1 MSKMDHVSNVAYNNL
16 NPDHLKGS
24 TMSNEITLAAVE
36 YIRSIGT
43 NAHNDIDSTDSVLS
57 SDGVWVNLFKLNGE
71 TIAKTNQRGEWMMEG
86 YPALERALPILDQM
100 RNAEEE
106 VDLSEIMDA
115 AIATVERLAA
125 ESFGK
130 VSADA
135 PEASVTGDAQANLL
149 GEACEALAGNEWG
162 ENMFVIR
169 GRMKGDT
176 HDRNYGFSFKSYG
189 QVSLIFLWREIR
201 DIRPNVPS
209 RWEAVEL
216 NGSKQIAYRNSKSDG
231 WRFQKKTV
239 LFWSD
244 RIASLGWTPEEM
256 EQKVGDHP
264 FYKLLID

>member
-209 RWEAVEL
+209 RWEPVEL